1 VLCAPGTRTARVI
14 TPTDVGEPDDR
25 RDDPRR
31 GRAGQRGPAGVS
43 GGTEPV
49 TIRAL
54 ACPATERDPGE
65 GPSEATAWT
74 EAYGFDGRID
84 VPGVAGP
91 VRYTDDGLALA
102 VLGIG
107 KTSTATAM
115 TSLCRSPRLDLSRAY
130 VLSAGIAGA
139 DPAVGT
145 LGAVFLA
152 DAIVDWD
159 LKQRWAAADAPGTD
173 PPMRPLPFRDRDFVY
188 RPDDRLLAAAR
199 TVAEDVDLASSPAAR
214 EHAARYDGAATDRE
228 PFVGVGATVCGDEF
242 WHGETLAAHVQWL
255 VDGYDAGTYATTE
268 AEDAATAAV
277 LAEFGHADRH
287 LSVRGVSN
295 FDRPAPGEPIPASL
309 DDYGGVDVAIENTFR
324 VASAVADRIVGN
336 WGRWRDGPPALG

>member
-1 VLCAPGTRTARVI
+1 VSGASGAS
-14 TPTDVGEPDDR
+14 
-25 RDDPRR
+25 
-31 GRAGQRGPAGVS
+31 GPADGA
-43 GGTEPV
+43 EPV
-49 TIRAL
+49 EVRLL
-54 ACPATERDPGE
+54 ACPATEREPGA

-74 EAYGFDGRID
+74 DAYEFDGRID
-84 VPGVAGP
+84 VPGVPGP

-102 VLGIG
+102 VSGVG

-130 VLSAGIAGA
+130 VLSAGIAGT

-152 DAIVDWD
+152 DVVVDWD

-199 TVAEDVDLASSPAAR
+199 EIADGVDLASSADAR
-214 EHAARYDGAATDRE
+214 AHAARYDGAAAGRE

-242 WHGETLAAHVQWL
+242 WHGETLADHVGWL
-255 VDGYDAGTYATTE
+255 VDEYDAGTYATTE

-277 LAEFGHADRH
+277 LETFGLLDRH

-295 FDRPAPGEPIPASL
+295 FDRPAPDGSIPASL

-324 VASAVADRIVGN
+324 VASAVADRVVGN
-336 WGRWRDGPPALG
+336 WDRWRDGPPDLG

>member
-1 VLCAPGTRTARVI
+1 M
-14 TPTDVGEPDDR
+14 
-25 RDDPRR
+25 R
-31 GRAGQRGPAGVS
+31 GDASGLGDEAGPI
-43 GGTEPV
+43 E
-49 TIRAL
+49 IRAL
-54 ACPATERDPGE
+54 VCPATERKPGE

-74 EAYGFDGRID
+74 EAYGFENRID
-84 VPGVAGP
+84 VPGVPEP

-102 VLGIG
+102 VSGIG

-115 TSLCRSPRLDLSRAY
+115 TSLCRSPRLDLSQAY
-130 VLSAGIAGA
+130 VLSAGIAGT

-152 DAIVDWD
+152 NAVVDWD
-159 LKQRWAAADAPGTD
+159 LKQRWAAADAPGAD

-199 TVAEDVDLASSPAAR
+199 TIAESVDLASPPVTR
-214 EHAARYDGAATDRE
+214 EYAGRHDGAAAGRE

-242 WHGETLAAHVQWL
+242 WHGETLAGHVQWL
-255 VDGYDAGTYATTE
+255 VDEYDAGKYATTE
-268 AEDAATAAV
+268 AEDAAAAAV
-277 LAEFGHADRH
+277 LEAFGLLDRH

-295 FDRPAPGEPIPASL
+295 FDRPAPDGSIPASL

-324 VASAVADRIVGN
+324 VASEVADRIVGN
-336 WGRWRDGPPALG
+336 WDRWRDGPPNLD